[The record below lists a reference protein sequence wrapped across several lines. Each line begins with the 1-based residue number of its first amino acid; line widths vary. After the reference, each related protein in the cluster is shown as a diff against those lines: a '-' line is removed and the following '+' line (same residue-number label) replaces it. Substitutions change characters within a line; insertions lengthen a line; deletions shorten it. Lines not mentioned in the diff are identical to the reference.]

1 MTGVITLGD
10 NYTIEE
16 NSGGDLEV
24 IDADG
29 NTVARHDDSADEWS
43 FFDPTAMLELT
54 VTSDITD
61 PAGVSHTG
69 ELADAADAVS
79 DHGDL
84 SGLGDDDHTQY
95 LLTDGTR
102 SATGDIDA
110 PGFTIGG
117 SPIASAVVASGSV
130 QLSSGSA
137 TIDTGVAT
145 TNTATFTVAL
155 GPATDDADVGAD
167 VRSDSGSGNYEVD
180 IQETDTSVGN
190 PTVEYDIV
198 RVR

>member
-1 MTGVITLGD
+1 MVATITLGD

-16 NSGGDLEV
+16 NSNGDLEIV
-24 IDADG
+24 DADG
-29 NTVARHDDSADEWS
+29 STVARHDDSSDEWS

-54 VTSDITD
+54 VTSDFTD

-69 ELADAADAVS
+69 ELADASDAVS

-110 PGFTIGG
+110 PRFTVGG
-117 SPIASAVVASGSV
+117 NPIASAVVASGSV

-137 TIDTGVAT
+137 TVDTGIAT
-145 TNTATFTVAL
+145 TNTATFTVGL

-167 VRSDSGSGNYEVD
+167 IRADSGSGNYEVD
-180 IQETDTSVGN
+180 IQETDTDVGN